1 MVWHVIWHILIALE
15 NTDQGNIP
23 VFTGCCFFMS
33 RVLVIS
39 LNSFNQFGVTLASM
53 GSESDLENKTNDTYI
68 QVAKAQFFLTYLS

>member
-1 MVWHVIWHILIALE
+1 
-15 NTDQGNIP
+15 
-23 VFTGCCFFMS
+23 MS

-68 QVAKAQFFLTYLS
+68 QVAKAQFFLTYLSY